1 MAGCPQALADSWRRM
16 CSLGTP
22 VEGDVSVPYSV
33 YLPIKWGRH
42 PEGQVSTVT
51 LHTFLI
57 SPVFSTH
64 PWKIHRPSP

>member
-1 MAGCPQALADSWRRM
+1 M

-22 VEGDVSVPYSV
+22 VEGDVSIPYRV

-51 LHTFLI
+51 LYISHLPSVLNTSMENTQTFPLAPQACPAWI
-57 SPVFSTH
+57 CTML
-64 PWKIHRPSP
+64 